1 MKINEVELIPNYN
14 PPEKRKDP
22 MLKGKG
28 YSVKKEIE
36 YGDAVKLG
44 TYKNHT
50 IYGGDEIY
58 SFSDATNKFFAID
71 NQTGLPVIFVSGKLT
86 KKKTWMKF
94 TIALLQSRKGN
105 KLKADEFYRFLLLK
119 LPLILV
125 TDSQS
130 YGGLKVWQK
139 LASDPRLTVF
149 GWKKGKP
156 VNVDPRDE
164 MDTHAT
170 YHDAKEEP
178 ESKDVIGIKLIAHRK
193 IK

>member
-1 MKINEVELIPNYN
+1 MKMNEVELLPNYN
-14 PPEKRKDP
+14 PAEKRKDP
-22 MLKGKG
+22 LLKGKG
-28 YSVKKEIE
+28 HKVKKEIE
-36 YGDAVKLG
+36 HGNAVKLG

-50 IYGGDEIY
+50 IYMSDEIEKY
-58 SFSDATNKFFAID
+58 SDATHKFYAI
-71 NQTGLPVIFVSGKLT
+71 NNETGLPMIFVSGVL
-86 KKKTWMKF
+86 KKKKSWMKF
-94 TIALLQSRKGN
+94 TISILQSRKGN
-105 KLKADEFYRFLLLK
+105 RLKADEFYRFLLMK

-125 TDSQS
+125 TSSQS

-164 MDTHAT
+164 METHAT
-170 YHDAKEEP
+170 DAEARVDP
-178 ESKDVIGIKLIAHRK
+178 ASKDIIGIKLIAHRR